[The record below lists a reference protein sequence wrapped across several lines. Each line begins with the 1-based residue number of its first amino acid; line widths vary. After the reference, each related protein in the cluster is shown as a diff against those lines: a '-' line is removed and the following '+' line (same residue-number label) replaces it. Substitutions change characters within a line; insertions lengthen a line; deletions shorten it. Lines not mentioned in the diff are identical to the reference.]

1 MIRALIS
8 YPRPMSAKAIL
19 STIMIKMRMNA
30 EEERYRDYAASCL
43 RLLTENTAPAAA
55 YYTDGVSG
63 AYMTAEYTEII
74 GRAQKKPAPEPGKA
88 AAGIRTKLREG

>member
-1 MIRALIS
+1 MTRALIS

-74 GRAQKKPAPEPGKA
+74 GRVQKKPAPEPGKA